1 MDERI
6 LEQLKLLN
14 RYVQYLEHI
23 AKADQEKLTTD
34 FVLRGGAERYL
45 QLAIESCINIGNRI
59 LSLLQDNAPVKSPE
73 TYSDI
78 FHEMA
83 RHGVIPMHFLDTVL
97 NMVRFRNRIV
107 HMYWDIDPA
116 QLHDILRQHLGD
128 FVAYR
133 DHVMAFINA
142 GRLMKKT

>member
-6 LEQLKLLN
+6 LDHLKLLD
-14 RYVQYLEHI
+14 RYIQYLDHI
-23 AKADQEKLTTD
+23 AKADKEKLASD
-34 FVLRGGAERYL
+34 FVLRGSAERYL
-45 QLAIESCINIGNRI
+45 QLAIESCINIGNRM

-78 FHEMA
+78 FHELA
-83 RHGVIPMHFLDTVL
+83 RHAVIPMDFLDTIL

-128 FVAYR
+128 FNTYR
-133 DHVMAFINA
+133 EHVMAFINTGA
-142 GRLMKKT
+142 LTRRS